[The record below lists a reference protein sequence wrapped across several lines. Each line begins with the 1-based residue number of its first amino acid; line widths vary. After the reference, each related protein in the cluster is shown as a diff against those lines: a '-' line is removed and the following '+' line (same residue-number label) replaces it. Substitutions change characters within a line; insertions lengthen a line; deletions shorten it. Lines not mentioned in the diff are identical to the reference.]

1 VTTDPDFTPV
11 RVRRRTA
18 ETDFEI
24 VLSPRTASK
33 PSLDLPN
40 RLLSHFLDHFSKAA
54 GIAIELSEARWPSSW
69 EFDHVL
75 CEDLGQLVGRGVK
88 AIAWDRT
95 SRYGTPGRAAAS
107 SIMDDAESS
116 VSIAFESRAR
126 CDWRIPPT
134 AQIDGFADVWY
145 GAGGTQAGAAF
156 GTNLRQFFDGFAQGG
171 AISLCIEIIAAG
183 NLHHAY
189 ETVFRNLGDAVALA
203 LGTERRL
210 PGESSGLA
218 GVPLYEVTSF
228 DAGPAGR
235 GTS

>member
-1 VTTDPDFTPV
+1 MEFQPV

-24 VLSPRTASK
+24 VLSPRAAAK

-40 RLLSHFLDHFSKAA
+40 RLLSHFLDHLAKAS
-54 GIAIELSEARWPSSW
+54 GINIELSATAWPSSW

-75 CEDLGQLVGRGVK
+75 CEDLGQLIGRGVK
-88 AIAWDRT
+88 AVAWNRT
-95 SRYGTPGRAAAS
+95 TQAGTRGRATATG
-107 SIMDDAESS
+107 IMDDAAGG

-126 CDWRIPPT
+126 CEWRIPPAT
-134 AQIDGFADVWY
+134 DIDGFVDSWY
-145 GAGGTQAGAAF
+145 GPGGVQTGAAF

-171 AISLCIEIIAAG
+171 AISLLIEVTAAG
-183 NLHHAY
+183 NLHHVY
-189 ETVFRNLGDAVALA
+189 ENVFRCLGDAIALA

-218 GVPLYEVTSF
+218 GVPLYEVTTLELG
-228 DAGPAGR
+228 AIRREPH
-235 GTS
+235 